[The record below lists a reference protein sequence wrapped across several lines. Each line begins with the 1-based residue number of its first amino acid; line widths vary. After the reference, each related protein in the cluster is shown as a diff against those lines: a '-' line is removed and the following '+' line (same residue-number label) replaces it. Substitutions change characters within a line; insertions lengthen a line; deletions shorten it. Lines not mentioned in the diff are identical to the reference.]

1 MEDVRWESRTSK
13 NGAYSLTWKGRDGLT
28 YSAEGSGLDISDS
41 GVGIECPNPLQPGAV
56 VYVQSRDSSVD
67 GECVVVHC
75 TRRGEKYHVGL
86 EFSEERVQQGPPP
99 ASGATE
105 NEPDYYDVLQISPN
119 AELQTIHRVFRMMAA
134 RFHPDNPETGDVE
147 EFLRMKKAYSVLSD
161 PERRAEYDK
170 KRAGV
175 ETGTMPI
182 FELRDF
188 VTGVEAEANRRLGVL
203 SLLYNKRRMDPD
215 RPGVSLLDLEQ
226 RMGFPREYLNFT
238 MWYLRAKDFVT
249 LADNSDYA
257 LTAAGADYVET
268 NASQNEIVTRLL
280 RPGRDR
286 GPRGRRGAGPG
297 RAEGKATEG
306 GKRKPL
312 LLGAIGENAE

>member
-1 MEDVRWESRTSK
+1 MEEARWESRTSK
-13 NGAYSLTWKGRDGLT
+13 NGSYCLTWKGRDGLT
-28 YSAEGSGLDISDS
+28 YSTEGAGLDISDS
-41 GVGIECPNPLQPGAV
+41 GVGIECPNQLQPGAV
-56 VYVQSRDSSVD
+56 VYIQSKDSAVG

-75 TRRGEKYHVGL
+75 TRRGQKFHVGL
-86 EFSEERVQQGPPP
+86 EFCEENGGRTAPKAGD
-99 ASGATE
+99 AEEG
-105 NEPDYYDVLQISPN
+105 EPDYYDVLQISPK

-134 RFHPDNPETGDVE
+134 RFHPDNPETGDLE
-147 EFLRMKKAYSVLSD
+147 EFLRMKKAYTVLSD

-170 KRAGV
+170 RREVA
-175 ETGTMPI
+175 EAGTMPI

-226 RMGFPREYLNFT
+226 LMGFPREYLNFT
-238 MWYLRAKDFVT
+238 MWYLRSKEFVT
-249 LADNSDYA
+249 VADNSDYA

-280 RPGRDR
+280 KPGHDR
-286 GPRGRRGAGPG
+286 GSRVGRRAATGGTDRKTAETA
-297 RAEGKATEG
+297 RA
-306 GKRKPL
+306 KPL
-312 LLGAIGENAE
+312 LLGAIGNSAE